1 MYIYITFTLLYK
13 IFLKNSSSSMIKS
26 SHPEVFFGK
35 GVLKICSKF
44 TGDHPCGSVISIK
57 LQSNFIEIT
66 LRHWCS
72 PVNLLH
78 VFRTPFLKSTSGRLP
93 LNDVT

>member
-1 MYIYITFTLLYK
+1 MGVKTVYSGSEEKVNIPFPPSPNILFPNTLQ
-13 IFLKNSSSSMIKS
+13 
-26 SHPEVFFGK
+26 K

-44 TGDHPCGSVISIK
+44 AVK
-57 LQSNFIEIT
+57 LHEIT

-78 VFRTPFLKSTSGRLP
+78 VFRTPFYRSTYRGLL
-93 LNDVT
+93 LNLSNIYDRKFYIP